1 MENKEKDQLN
11 EYIISAFTEN
21 HTGVLNRITSVF
33 LRRKINIENIKV
45 SESPVKGIS
54 LFTIVAYTTEETVQ
68 TLVKQMDRIVDVLR
82 AEYYTAENLIS
93 QEVALFKTTKDIFRS
108 DNIEQISRKHPLRV
122 LEVNDD
128 YVVLEKTGYKEDVDA
143 LRDEL
148 KNRGLLIQ
156 LSRSGSVILHRETLE
171 ETINGII

>member
-54 LFTIVAYTTEETVQ
+54 LFTTVAYPPRGTVQ
-68 TLVKQMDRIVDVLR
+68 PLAKQMDRIVDVLR

>member
-11 EYIISAFTEN
+11 EYIISVFTEN